1 MKSYTIHL
9 IRNALTDEN
18 LEGRYIGHTDV
29 ELGEEGRAQL
39 LQMRDE
45 LIYPPV
51 EALFTSPLKRC
62 TETAK
67 ILYPDNKPIV
77 IDGFIEYNFGEF
89 ENKTAEELKEHPVF
103 PKWLAGE
110 KGVEPPFGESN
121 EKFEKRVRST
131 FEKVAEGL
139 MKTGTTSAAIV
150 THGGVIM
157 TLLAAFG
164 IPEASMHEWLMPSGC
179 GYTVRITPSLW
190 SRGQKMEVFE
200 ELPIVPGAYSEPDIF
215 DGFNVEDFLYD

>member
-29 ELGEEGRAQL
+29 PMSEEGKLQL
-39 LQMRDE
+39 FQMKDE
-45 LIYPPV
+45 LVFPPV
-51 EALFTSPLKRC
+51 EAVFTSPLKRC
-62 TETAK
+62 TETAR
-67 ILYPDNKPIV
+67 ILYPDNNPIT

-89 ENKTAEELKEHPVF
+89 ENKTAEELEDHPVF

-121 EKFEKRVRST
+121 EAFGNRVCET
-131 FEKVAEGL
+131 FVKVAEGL

-157 TLLAAFG
+157 AILAAFG
-164 IPEASMHEWLMPSGC
+164 IPELPMHQWMTPNGC
-179 GYTVRITPSLW
+179 GFTVKINPSLW
-190 SRGQKMEVFE
+190 MRARKFEVFSEFPYEKE
-200 ELPIVPGAYSEPDIF
+200 ELPD
-215 DGFNVEDFLYD
+215 

>member
-1 MKSYTIHL
+1 MKSYTIHF

-29 ELGEEGRAQL
+29 EIGEEGRAQL
-39 LQMRDE
+39 GQMKDD

-51 EALFTSPLKRC
+51 DAVFTSPLKRC

-77 IDGFIEYNFGEF
+77 IEGLIEYNFGEF
-89 ENKTAEELKEHPVF
+89 ENKTAEQLEKHPVF

-121 EKFEKRVRST
+121 EAFEKRVLGT
-131 FEKVAEGL
+131 FEKIAEGL

-157 TLLAAFG
+157 AILAAFG
-164 IPEASMHEWLMPSGC
+164 IPEYPMHEWITPNGC
-179 GYTVRITPSLW
+179 GFTVKVNPSLW
-190 SRGQKMEVFE
+190 MRAKKFEVFSEFPYERE
-200 ELPIVPGAYSEPDIF
+200 ELPD
-215 DGFNVEDFLYD
+215 

>member
-29 ELGEEGRAQL
+29 PMSEEGKLQL
-39 LQMRDE
+39 FQMKDE
-45 LIYPPV
+45 LVFPPV
-51 EALFTSPLKRC
+51 DAVFTSPLKRC
-62 TETAK
+62 TETAR
-67 ILYPDNKPIV
+67 ILYPDNNPIT

-89 ENKTAEELKEHPVF
+89 ENKTAEELENHPVF

-121 EKFEKRVRST
+121 EAFGNRVCET
-131 FEKVAEGL
+131 FVKVAEGM

-157 TLLAAFG
+157 AILSAFG
-164 IPEASMHEWLMPSGC
+164 IPELPMHQWMTPNGC
-179 GYTVRITPSLW
+179 GFTVKINPSLW
-190 SRGQKMEVFE
+190 MRARKFEVFSEFPYERE
-200 ELPIVPGAYSEPDIF
+200 ELPD
-215 DGFNVEDFLYD
+215 

>member
-29 ELGEEGRAQL
+29 PMSEEGKLQL
-39 LQMRDE
+39 FQMKDE
-45 LIYPPV
+45 LIFPPV
-51 EALFTSPLKRC
+51 EAVFTSPLKRC
-62 TETAK
+62 TETAR
-67 ILYPDNKPIV
+67 ILYPDNNPIE

-89 ENKTAEELKEHPVF
+89 ENKTADELEDHPVF
-103 PKWLAGE
+103 SKWLAGE

-121 EKFEKRVRST
+121 EAFGNRVCET
-131 FEKVAEGL
+131 FVKVAEGL

-157 TLLAAFG
+157 AILAAFG
-164 IPEASMHEWLMPSGC
+164 IPELPMHQWMTPNGC
-179 GYTVRITPSLW
+179 GFTIKINPSLW
-190 SRGQKMEVFE
+190 MRARKFEVFSEFPYERE
-200 ELPIVPGAYSEPDIF
+200 ELPD
-215 DGFNVEDFLYD
+215 

>member
-1 MKSYTIHL
+1 MKSYTIHF

-18 LEGRYIGHTDV
+18 LEGRYIGHTNV
-29 ELGEEGRAQL
+29 EISEEGRAQL
-39 LQMRDE
+39 AQMREE

-51 EALFTSPLKRC
+51 DAVFTSPLKRC

-67 ILYPDNKPIV
+67 ILYPDSKPLV
-77 IDGFIEYNFGEF
+77 IDGLIEYNFGEF
-89 ENKTAEELKEHPVF
+89 ENKTAEELEKHPVF

-121 EKFEKRVRST
+121 ENFEKRVLGT
-131 FEKVAEGL
+131 FEKIAEGL

-157 TLLAAFG
+157 AILAAFG
-164 IPEASMHEWLMPSGC
+164 IPEYPMHEWITPNGC
-179 GYTVRITPSLW
+179 GFTVKVNPSLW
-190 SRGQKMEVFE
+190 MRAKKFEVFSEFPYERE
-200 ELPIVPGAYSEPDIF
+200 ELPD
-215 DGFNVEDFLYD
+215 

>member
-1 MKSYTIHL
+1 MKSYTIHF

-29 ELGEEGRAQL
+29 EIGEEGRAQL
-39 LQMRDE
+39 GQMKDD

-51 EALFTSPLKRC
+51 DAVFTSPLKRC

-77 IDGFIEYNFGEF
+77 IEGLIEYNFGEF
-89 ENKTAEELKEHPVF
+89 ENKTAEQLERHPVF

-121 EKFEKRVRST
+121 EAFEKRVLGT
-131 FEKVAEGL
+131 FEKIAEGL

-157 TLLAAFG
+157 AILAAFG
-164 IPEASMHEWLMPSGC
+164 IPEYPMHEWITPNGC
-179 GYTVRITPSLW
+179 GFTVKVNPSLW
-190 SRGQKMEVFE
+190 MRAKKFEVFSEFPYERE
-200 ELPIVPGAYSEPDIF
+200 ELPD
-215 DGFNVEDFLYD
+215 

>member
-9 IRNALTDEN
+9 IRNAFTDEN

-29 ELGEEGRAQL
+29 PVSEEGKAQL
-39 LQMRDE
+39 ASMKDE

-51 EALFTSPLKRC
+51 EAVFTSPLKRC
-62 TETAK
+62 RETAFV
-67 ILYPDNKPIV
+67 LYPDNKAIV

-89 ENKTAEELKEHPVF
+89 ENKTAADLEKSPVF
-103 PKWLAGE
+103 PRWLAGE
-110 KGVEPPFGESN
+110 KGVAPPFGESN
-121 EKFEKRVRST
+121 EAFTERVCST

-157 TLLAAFG
+157 TILAAFG
-164 IPEASMHEWLMPSGC
+164 IPEYPMHEWLTPNGC
-179 GYTVRITPSLW
+179 GFTIKVNPSLW
-190 SRGQKMEVFE
+190 MRAKKFEVFSEFPYERE
-200 ELPIVPGAYSEPDIF
+200 ELPD
-215 DGFNVEDFLYD
+215 